1 MVPFDFT
8 DMQKKISLSILHKP
22 KTAEELVKEFD
33 LSYDEVMSELKAL
46 LKLKLISK
54 SGYPPKYSLEKDIG
68 EAVLRRKDVAEKDPF
83 KIRLN
88 IIIEAQAVE
97 KTLLVKKM
105 KEMETALK
113 KDKNYTVYD
122 SSLEKPVKSGEYY
135 ACYLEVNLS
144 VKDFTAMVNLMYF
157 YGPTTVEVMKP
168 EKLNLTASELQD
180 GLGIMCNMIQSYN
193 HSILKL
199 MTRQELDSFY
209 KKLYASKK

>member
-1 MVPFDFT
+1 MVPFEFT
-8 DMQKKISLSILHKP
+8 DMQKRISLSILHKP

-54 SGYPPKYSLEKDIG
+54 AGYPLKNSLKKDIG

-105 KEMETALK
+105 REIETALK

-122 SSLEKPVKSGEYY
+122 SSLEKPIKSGEHYT
-135 ACYLEVNLS
+135 CYLELNLS
-144 VKDFTAMVNLMYF
+144 VKDFPSMVNLMYF
-157 YGPTTVEVMKP
+157 YGPSSVEVMKP
-168 EKLNLTASELQD
+168 EKLSMAAAELQD
-180 GLGIMCNMIQSYN
+180 GLGIMCDMIQAYN

-199 MTRQELDSFY
+199 MTRQELDAFY
-209 KKLYASKK
+209 KNLLAGKK